1 MTNLLLTSMPSLLD
15 NFHALPAELRKLVQ
29 IDLCVQSLRV
39 WLNYYD
45 AKGGLRY
52 TETVCGTQQTVDR
65 RLPEDAMRCVIEC
78 KDTLNV
84 QARYG
89 EPICAMQDDDL
100 VFPDE
105 IMFAY
110 YSIYNLFRK
119 HVLAEPIDDWLIAN
133 QALSAHGE
141 GTDSAA
147 ILESAMERFGH

>member
-1 MTNLLLTSMPSLLD
+1 MPSLLD
-15 NFHALPAELRKLVQ
+15 NFYALPPEVRKLVQ

-39 WLNYYD
+39 WLKYYD
-45 AKGGLRY
+45 AKGCLKY
-52 TETVCGTQQTVDR
+52 IETVCGTQQTVDR
-65 RLPEDAMRCVIEC
+65 SLPEDAMRCVIDG

-105 IMFAY
+105 IRFAY

-119 HVLAEPIDDWLIAN
+119 HMLADPIDDWLIAN

-141 GTDSAA
+141 GADSVA
-147 ILESAMERFGH
+147 ILESAIARFSH